1 MEVKKPKQ
9 KSSFIPEEKLVT
21 LYYFFYEKKFI
32 CIANILC
39 IINIILVLPMLDVLN
54 RYFSKSYLIIVI
66 FSYFIDLNKLVN
78 NKIVNEMAKVVG
90 LTADENELFE
100 GLSAEE
106 VAEFNQ
112 DLDDQ
117 DVKICLQF

>member
-1 MEVKKPKQ
+1 
-9 KSSFIPEEKLVT
+9 
-21 LYYFFYEKKFI
+21 
-32 CIANILC
+32 
-39 IINIILVLPMLDVLN
+39 MLDVLN